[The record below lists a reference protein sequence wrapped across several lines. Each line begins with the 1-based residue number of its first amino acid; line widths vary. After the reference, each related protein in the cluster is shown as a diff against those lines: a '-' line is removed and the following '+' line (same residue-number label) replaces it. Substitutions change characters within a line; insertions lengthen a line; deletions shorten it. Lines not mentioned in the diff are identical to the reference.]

1 MASFQIN
8 LGCRGFRKIGLHQTS
23 CMKPFDVGF
32 FCCFFSTSRLLQLF
46 RRMPQH
52 CSFDEYSKLGKHCV
66 IPLFCPPAPNKM
78 AGSLVME
85 YPWPVTQRWPEEVMS
100 KENVPDPARQTD
112 RHVGRASLFLPGISY
127 HVSDV
132 CPSRWNEL
140 KAPATSYLD
149 RGLHKRLVSSLLPA
163 IREADC
169 WNKLIGQIVFPIRG
183 RKAVPAWQ
191 CLRPKQDVPASRS
204 FSFDHGLEGRWS
216 PTSQPPRCRLTR
228 TRTQTRTTHTH
239 SKALK

>member
-8 LGCRGFRKIGLHQTS
+8 FGCHGFRKIGLHQRS

-32 FCCFFSTSRLLQLF
+32 FGCVFSTSRLLQLF

-100 KENVPDPARQTD
+100 KENVPDPARQAD
-112 RHVGRASLFLPGISY
+112 RQTCRPGEFVPPWDFLSRLLCLSKSLKQTQSTC
-127 HVSDV
+127 H
-132 CPSRWNEL
+132 
-140 KAPATSYLD
+140 
-149 RGLHKRLVSSLLPA
+149 LV
-163 IREADC
+163 
-169 WNKLIGQIVFPIRG
+169 
-183 RKAVPAWQ
+183 
-191 CLRPKQDVPASRS
+191 
-204 FSFDHGLEGRWS
+204 
-216 PTSQPPRCRLTR
+216 PR
-228 TRTQTRTTHTH
+228 QG
-239 SKALK
+239 SA